1 MGKPVCAAEW
11 LLAQTLEPE
20 YLGLNS
26 DSNIMNCVTL
36 GKILAFPGSQF
47 PHLQNEEILSCYEQ

>member
-1 MGKPVCAAEW
+1 MVM
-11 LLAQTLEPE
+11 AQTLEPE

-26 DSNIMNCVTL
+26 DSNIYELCNF
-36 GKILAFPGSQF
+36 GQKLAFPGSQF